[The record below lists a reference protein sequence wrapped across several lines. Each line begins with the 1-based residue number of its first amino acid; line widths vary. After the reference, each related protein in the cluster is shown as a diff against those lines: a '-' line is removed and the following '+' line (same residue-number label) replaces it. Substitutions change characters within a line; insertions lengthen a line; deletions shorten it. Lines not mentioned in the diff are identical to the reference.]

1 MGIKRKAS
9 IEFNQ
14 VEAVPAPGS
23 SNSGNIE
30 QHENKRT
37 RRIRNASVTS
47 SSTSSTTQLNKQ
59 AHPQLVEVVVK
70 QEPIVEPI
78 AEVVVVKKRS
88 GRPPKNK
95 TIQTPPIQVEIPKTQ
110 KKYFFD

>member
-1 MGIKRKAS
+1 MKRKAS
-9 IEFNQ
+9 IEFSQ
-14 VEAVPAPGS
+14 AEAVPAPGS
-23 SNSGNIE
+23 IGNID

-47 SSTSSTTQLNKQ
+47 SSTSSTTQFNKQ
-59 AHPQLVEVVVK
+59 AHSQPVEVVVK

-95 TIQTPPIQVEIPKTQ
+95 ALQTAPVPEVESPTIQ
-110 KKYFFD
+110 KKLDFF